1 MVVVVC
7 PGETYHVT
15 ISKGK
20 IFEWML
26 IAFHN
31 VSDEFLS
38 KKKNDET
45 LKGLAL
51 ELHQKHQEKVHFLG
65 LLTHIFE
72 T

>member
-1 MVVVVC
+1 MNVDC
-7 PGETYHVT
+7 
-15 ISKGK
+15 ISQCLRW
-20 IFEWML
+20 IFVE
-26 IAFHN
+26 
-31 VSDEFLS
+31 E
-38 KKKNDET
+38 KNDET